1 MNSSRLT
8 NTKPQPRD
16 GHGEIHTILLLN
28 RRNGSWIEDVLGRRS
43 RLDLEMSSSGILGVC
58 TTVLLL
64 KVIDP
69 ESLLVCPLPSSSKER
84 ES

>member
-1 MNSSRLT
+1 M
-8 NTKPQPRD
+8 KPQLKD
-16 GHGEIHTILLLN
+16 GHGVIPTISHRN

-43 RLDLEMSSSGILGVC
+43 RLDLEMSFSGILGVC
-58 TTVLLL
+58 TTVLPL

-69 ESLLVCPLPSSSKER
+69 GSLLVCPLLSTVSER